1 MPANLTPASGVAYF
15 REVFAIFSEGPV
27 VKPSVRRG
35 QIKSAF
41 RGVVLAAVAP
51 VFASQALGAHGED
64 LDPGAQRQLAES
76 HTTARLSPTH
86 ARRLF
91 VLDTA
96 FPAAEAAK
104 TYILDGT
111 TGALEGMF
119 NQAYWPNFAVSPDGT
134 ELYAVDSYWEKHTR
148 GKRSDYIVV
157 RDAQTL
163 EVKEDIPLPAGR
175 FLIVSK
181 KYNFDV
187 TPDGHYGLTYNLA
200 PQTAVTVTDL
210 KARKSVGSIGIP
222 GCGLIF
228 AQAPNRFSS
237 LCADGSI
244 ATVTFDDSANATSRR
259 AEGVFD
265 AKNDPAFEHSAW
277 DKKDQML
284 YLITYR
290 GQVVPVSLAADQAVA
305 GAKWSLTTPAER
317 AVGWRPGGWQ
327 VSHFHSSARSL
338 YVLMHQGRAW
348 THKSSGS
355 EVWNFDATSGKRL
368 RRIKLRE
375 PAQSVAVSQDADP
388 LVYVIA
394 DSERVYAY
402 RAATGKL
409 LYRTQPLGFSP
420 QLLTVWGD

>member
-1 MPANLTPASGVAYF
+1 MKFAFAEALLVAAG
-15 REVFAIFSEGPV
+15 AI
-27 VKPSVRRG
+27 
-35 QIKSAF
+35 
-41 RGVVLAAVAP
+41 LAVDPLIA
-51 VFASQALGAHGED
+51 QGDD
-64 LDPGAQRQLAES
+64 LDAGAQQQLAEA
-76 HTTARLSPTH
+76 HTTAKLAPID

-104 TYILDGT
+104 TYILDGS
-111 TGALEGMF
+111 TGAVQGMF

-134 ELYAVDSYWEKHTR
+134 ELYAVDTYWEKHTR

-163 EVKEDIPLPAGR
+163 EVKADIPLPAGR
-175 FLIVSK
+175 LLIVSK

-187 TPDGHYGLTYNLA
+187 TPDGRYGLTYNLA
-200 PQTAVTVTDL
+200 PATAVTVTDL
-210 KARKSVGSIGIP
+210 KARRSVGSIGIP

-244 ATVTFDDSANATSRR
+244 STVTFDESANASIKR
-259 AEGVFD
+259 AERVFD
-265 AKNDPAFEHSAW
+265 ARNDPAFEHSAW

-284 YLITYR
+284 YLITYQ
-290 GQVVPVSLAADQAVA
+290 GDVVPVSLAAEQALPRDH
-305 GAKWSLTTPAER
+305 WSLTSQAER
-317 AVGWRPGGWQ
+317 AAGWRPGGWQ
-327 VSHFHSSARSL
+327 VSHFNASHRHL

-348 THKSSGS
+348 THKNSGS
-355 EVWNFDATSGKRL
+355 EVWEFDATNGKRL
-368 RRIKLRE
+368 LRIRLRE
-375 PAQSVAVSQDADP
+375 PAQSVAVSQDDDP

-394 DSERVYAY
+394 DSERIYAY
-402 RAATGKL
+402 RSATGKF
-409 LYRTQPLGFSP
+409 LYRTDPLGFTP

>member
-1 MPANLTPASGVAYF
+1 MKFEFIGAL
-15 REVFAIFSEGPV
+15 
-27 VKPSVRRG
+27 
-35 QIKSAF
+35 
-41 RGVVLAAVAP
+41 LAAA
-51 VFASQALGAHGED
+51 AAILAGQALGAQGDD

-76 HTTARLSPTH
+76 HTIAKLSPTH

-96 FPAAEAAK
+96 FPAAEAAR
-104 TYILDGT
+104 TYILDGS
-111 TGALEGMF
+111 TGSIEGMF

-148 GKRSDYIVV
+148 GKRTDYIVV

-175 FLIVSK
+175 LLIVSK

-187 TPDGHYGLTYNLA
+187 TPDGRYGLTYNLA
-200 PQTAVTVTDL
+200 PTTAVTVTDL
-210 KARKSVGSIGIP
+210 QARKSVGSIGIP

-244 ATVTFDDSANATSRR
+244 ATVTFDDSANASIRR
-259 AEGVFD
+259 AQGIFD

-277 DKKDQML
+277 DKKGQML
-284 YLITYR
+284 YLITYQ
-290 GQVVPVSLAADQAVA
+290 GQVVPVSLAADQAMPRDQ
-305 GAKWSLTTPAER
+305 WSLTSLAER
-317 AVGWRPGGWQ
+317 AAGWRPGGWQ
-327 VSHFHSSARSL
+327 VSHFHSSRRYL

-348 THKSSGS
+348 THKDSGS
-355 EVWNFDATSGKRL
+355 EVWEFDATNGKRL
-368 RRIKLRE
+368 QRIKLRE
-375 PAQSVAVSQDADP
+375 PAQSVAVSQDDDP

-394 DSERVYAY
+394 DSERIYAY
-402 RAATGKL
+402 RSATGKL
-409 LYRTQPLGFSP
+409 LYRTDPIGFTP

>member
-1 MPANLTPASGVAYF
+1 MKFALTRAL
-15 REVFAIFSEGPV
+15 
-27 VKPSVRRG
+27 
-35 QIKSAF
+35 
-41 RGVVLAAVAP
+41 LAAATAILAGQP
-51 VFASQALGAHGED
+51 LIAQGDD
-64 LDPGAQRQLAES
+64 LDAGAQQQLAES
-76 HTTARLSPTH
+76 HTTAKLAPTD

-104 TYILDGT
+104 TYILDGS
-111 TGALEGMF
+111 TGAIEGMF
-119 NQAYWPNFAVSPDGT
+119 NQAYWPNFAVSPDGA
-134 ELYAVDSYWEKHTR
+134 ELYAVDTYWEKHTR

-175 FLIVSK
+175 LLIVSK

-187 TPDGHYGLTYNLA
+187 TPDGRYGLTYNLA
-200 PQTAVTVTDL
+200 PATAVTVTDL
-210 KARKSVGSIGIP
+210 KARRSVGSIGIP

-244 ATVTFDDSANATSRR
+244 ATVTFDESANASIRR
-259 AEGVFD
+259 AERVFD

-284 YLITYR
+284 YLITYQ
-290 GQVVPVSLAADQAVA
+290 GEVVPVSLAAEQALPRDR
-305 GAKWSLTTPAER
+305 WSLTSQAER
-317 AVGWRPGGWQ
+317 TAGWRPGGWQ
-327 VSHFHSSARSL
+327 VSHFHASHRHL
-338 YVLMHQGRAW
+338 YVLMHQGRPW
-348 THKSSGS
+348 THKDSGT
-355 EVWNFDATSGKRL
+355 EVWEFDATNGKRL
-368 RRIKLRE
+368 LRIRLRE
-375 PAQSVAVSQDADP
+375 PAQSVAVSQDDDP

-394 DSERVYAY
+394 DSERIYAY
-402 RAATGKL
+402 RSATGKF
-409 LYRTQPLGFSP
+409 LYRTDPLGFTP

>member
-1 MPANLTPASGVAYF
+1 MK
-15 REVFAIFSEGPV
+15 FAFTE
-27 VKPSVRRG
+27 
-35 QIKSAF
+35 AL
-41 RGVVLAAVAP
+41 LAAAAAILANHP
-51 VFASQALGAHGED
+51 LIALGDD
-64 LDPGAQRQLAES
+64 LDAGAQQQLAES
-76 HTTARLSPTH
+76 HTTAKLAPTD

-104 TYILDGT
+104 TYILDGS
-111 TGALEGMF
+111 TGALQGMF

-134 ELYAVDSYWEKHTR
+134 ELYAVDTYWEKHTR

-175 FLIVSK
+175 LLIVSK

-187 TPDGHYGLTYNLA
+187 TPDGRYGLTYNLA
-200 PQTAVTVTDL
+200 PTTAVTVTDL
-210 KARKSVGSIGIP
+210 KARRSVGSIGIP

-244 ATVTFDDSANATSRR
+244 STVTFDESANASIKR
-259 AEGVFD
+259 AERVFD

-284 YLITYR
+284 YLITYQ
-290 GQVVPVSLAADQAVA
+290 GEVVPVSLAAEQAAPRDQ
-305 GAKWSLTTPAER
+305 WSLTSVAER
-317 AVGWRPGGWQ
+317 AAGWRPGGWQ
-327 VSHFHSSARSL
+327 VSHFHASHRSL
-338 YVLMHQGRAW
+338 YVLMHQGRLW
-348 THKSSGS
+348 THKNSGS
-355 EVWNFDATSGKRL
+355 EVWEFDARNGRRL
-368 RRIKLRE
+368 LRIKLRE
-375 PAQSVAVSQDADP
+375 PAQSVAVSQDDDP

-394 DSERVYAY
+394 DSERIYAY
-402 RAATGKL
+402 RAATGKFV
-409 LYRTQPLGFSP
+409 YRTDPLGFTP

>member
-1 MPANLTPASGVAYF
+1 MK
-15 REVFAIFSEGPV
+15 FAFTE
-27 VKPSVRRG
+27 
-35 QIKSAF
+35 AL
-41 RGVVLAAVAP
+41 LAAAAGILAGQP
-51 VFASQALGAHGED
+51 LNAQGDD
-64 LDPGAQRQLAES
+64 LDAGAQRQLAES
-76 HTTARLSPTH
+76 HTTAKLAPTD

-104 TYILDGT
+104 TYILDGST
-111 TGALEGMF
+111 VAIEGMF
-119 NQAYWPNFAVSPDGT
+119 NQAYWPNFAVSPDGA
-134 ELYAVDSYWEKHTR
+134 ELYAVDTYWEKHTR

-175 FLIVSK
+175 LLIVSK

-187 TPDGHYGLTYNLA
+187 TPDGRYGLTYNLA
-200 PQTAVTVTDL
+200 PATAVTVTDL
-210 KARKSVGSIGIP
+210 KARRSVGSIGIP

-244 ATVTFDDSANATSRR
+244 VTVTFDESANASIRR
-259 AEGVFD
+259 AERVFD

-284 YLITYR
+284 YLITYQ
-290 GQVVPVSLAADQAVA
+290 GDVVPVSLAAEQALPRDH
-305 GAKWSLTTPAER
+305 WSLTSQAER
-317 AVGWRPGGWQ
+317 AAGWRPGGWQ
-327 VSHFHSSARSL
+327 VSHFNASHRHL

-348 THKSSGS
+348 THKNSGS
-355 EVWNFDATSGKRL
+355 EVWEFDATNGKRL
-368 RRIKLRE
+368 LRIRLRE
-375 PAQSVAVSQDADP
+375 PAQSVAVSQDDDP

-394 DSERVYAY
+394 DSERIYAY
-402 RAATGKL
+402 RSATGKF
-409 LYRTQPLGFSP
+409 LYRTDPLGFTP